1 VSHSMRSDTSRRNKT
16 HRAIRP
22 TYRSIRPDPVSR
34 TDMRGSSLEVS
45 LKWSLVISAELRH
58 RLGDAGF
65 RYLLM
70 NTSLFLPVG
79 NNCYMQLSGRPIYEL
94 YKHEEEVKGTKR
106 KRGTQ
111 AAQRSRKR
119 GRRQVEDEVAESEGK
134 PRHVKP
140 R

>member
-1 VSHSMRSDTSRRNKT
+1 ME
-16 HRAIRP
+16 
-22 TYRSIRPDPVSR
+22 
-34 TDMRGSSLEVS
+34 GSSLEVS